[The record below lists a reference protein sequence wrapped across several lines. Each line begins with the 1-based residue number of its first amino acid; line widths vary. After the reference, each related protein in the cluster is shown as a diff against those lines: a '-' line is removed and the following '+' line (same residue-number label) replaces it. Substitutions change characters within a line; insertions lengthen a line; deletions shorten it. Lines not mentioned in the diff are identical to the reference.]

1 MVAGGGKGE
10 KQKRTNAK
18 KRVKKGEGMVVEK
31 REAR

>member
-1 MVAGGGKGE
+1 VVGGGEGE

-31 REAR
+31 REAG